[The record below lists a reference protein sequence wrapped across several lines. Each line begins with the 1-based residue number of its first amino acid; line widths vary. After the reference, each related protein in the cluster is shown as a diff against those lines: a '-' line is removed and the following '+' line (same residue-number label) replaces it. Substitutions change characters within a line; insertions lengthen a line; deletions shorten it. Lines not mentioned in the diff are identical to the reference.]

1 MNKLTFFRGS
11 VKNGLTYEALLSIVS
26 VSPMRLKASRTDGT
40 GSKTRERGEPI
51 VSAAAL
57 FQEISFNG
65 VTRRQTYLP
74 TMEPAIIPVCAHCHQ
89 PRGKVM
95 QEREGVIAAVRATPG
110 QFCHPTADR
119 QRLGVCCTPDSEYR
133 CPRCHSMRLQFGMY
147 EELDFDGCHSH
158 EAAHCD
164 DCRWTGDAQDTMPP
178 EQPWAE
184 LEAVA
189 ATLRQTDK
197 WESEP
202 QICQPHATVLR
213 EVA

>member
-1 MNKLTFFRGS
+1 MN
-11 VKNGLTYEALLSIVS
+11 
-26 VSPMRLKASRTDGT
+26 
-40 GSKTRERGEPI
+40 
-51 VSAAAL
+51 AAAWL
-57 FQEISFNG
+57 GAQSFRAG
-65 VTRRQTYLP
+65 TRQQTYLP
-74 TMEPAIIPVCAHCHQ
+74 TTEPAIIPVCAHCHQ

-95 QEREGVIAAVRATPG
+95 QEREAMVAAMRATPEP
-110 QFCHPTADR
+110 FCCSDSPLEQET
-119 QRLGVCCTPDSEYR
+119 GVCCTPDSEYR

-147 EELDFDGCHSH
+147 EELDFDGCYSH

-189 ATLRQTDK
+189 ATQRQTDRR
-197 WESEP
+197 EREP
-202 QICQPHATVLR
+202 GTGQAHVTVLR

>member
-1 MNKLTFFRGS
+1 MTTATLFHEPSLEYAASKQPYLTS
-11 VKNGLTYEALLSIVS
+11 L
-26 VSPMRLKASRTDGT
+26 
-40 GSKTRERGEPI
+40 
-51 VSAAAL
+51 
-57 FQEISFNG
+57 
-65 VTRRQTYLP
+65 
-74 TMEPAIIPVCAHCHQ
+74 EPAITPVCAHCHQ
-89 PRGKVM
+89 PKSKVI

-110 QFCHPTADR
+110 LFCHPATADR
-119 QRLGVCCTPDSEYR
+119 QQLGVCCAPDSEYR

-147 EELDFDGCHSH
+147 EELDFDGCYSH

-189 ATLRQTDK
+189 ATQREPDRQ
-197 WESEP
+197 ESEP
-202 QICQPHATVLR
+202 EIHQAHATVLR